1 MSADKILYVKPSKQ
15 AKVVGKPEVTVKD
28 LAKLEGD
35 QKLVEQMLPVVV
47 MRLKGDKEQK
57 VYASFLDIAKAIR
70 KTNPNITLECVGE
83 LDTVV
88 MYTPTLK
95 KTKKSVE
102 FLKVAVVCLV
112 LFWGSMLTLMTF
124 HNEAS
129 IPEVFA
135 NIHLLLTGEETDRP
149 LVLILSYAAGIGIG
163 ISCFFNHF
171 GKKKLTD
178 DPTPVQVEFVS
189 YKKQIDD
196 AIVDELEEQQH

>member
-1 MSADKILYVKPSKQ
+1 MSVDKILYVKPSKQ

-28 LAKLEGD
+28 LAQLEGD

-47 MRLKGDKEQK
+47 MRMKGGQAQK
-57 VYASFLDIAKAIR
+57 VYASFLDIARAIR
-70 KTNPNITLECVGE
+70 KVNPNVTLECVGE

-88 MYTPTLK
+88 MYVPELK
-95 KTKKSVE
+95 KPKKSVE
-102 FLKVAVVCLV
+102 FLKVAVVCFV

-129 IPEVFA
+129 IPEVFS
-135 NIHLLLTGEETDRP
+135 NIHLLLTGEATERP
-149 LVLILSYAAGIGIG
+149 LVLILSYASGIAFG

-196 AIVDELEEQQH
+196 AIVDELEENQH